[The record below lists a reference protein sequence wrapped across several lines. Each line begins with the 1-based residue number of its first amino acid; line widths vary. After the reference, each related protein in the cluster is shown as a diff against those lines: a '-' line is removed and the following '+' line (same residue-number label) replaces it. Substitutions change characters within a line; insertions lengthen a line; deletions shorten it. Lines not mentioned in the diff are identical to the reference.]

1 MKNIERNLLLLV
13 LLASAI
19 LSFSILTRG
28 HLWWD
33 DFASYVMQAQ
43 SLLDGSPRAFIE
55 QNSFTI
61 QNSSYP
67 PGPVAYPWGFPALLA
82 PVLAMF
88 GLKVLAL
95 KLVNTA
101 FYLAF
106 LSVFYLLARLRL
118 ASLWSLSL
126 AA

>member
-55 QNSFTI
+55 HNRFTI

-67 PGPVAYPWGFPALLA
+67 PGPVAYPWGFPMLLA
-82 PVLAMF
+82 PVLAIF

-101 FYLAF
+101 FYVVFLTAF
-106 LSVFYLLARLRL
+106 YILARLRL
-118 ASLWSLSL
+118 PWRWSLFL
-126 AA
+126 